1 MKFKYSIIVLS
12 VVSLVGLYGLSL
24 FSQPTRIS
32 LATIPAYDG
41 QTVVVQGV
49 VTEYRTTTYGS
60 QLITI
65 HDTQNDA
72 DPVTLY
78 IEGDVFVE
86 YGDLVEATGTVQQ
99 YKEQWEV
106 VVNNPRFITI
116 LQKWSNMSF
125 PLWQLAQHPERYQ
138 DTNLNVTGIASEP
151 HGSSLF
157 LSDQDGT
164 YSVTVLYDSS
174 CPHQF
179 SKGDTVMVK
188 ARFLYDEKKLQFI
201 LKATEES
208 HGIWI
213 VER

>member
-12 VVSLVGLYGLSL
+12 VVSLVGLYGISL
-24 FSQPTRIS
+24 LSQPSRIS
-32 LATIPAYDG
+32 LSAVPVYDG
-41 QTVVVQGV
+41 QTVIVHGV

-65 HDTQNDA
+65 RDTQNNTE
-72 DPVTLY
+72 PVTLY
-78 IEGDVFVE
+78 VEGALFVE
-86 YGDLVEATGTVQQ
+86 YGDLVEAIGTVQQ

-106 VVNNPRFITI
+106 VVNNPRFITV

-151 HGSSLF
+151 HDSSMF
-157 LSDQDGT
+157 LSDLDGT

-208 HGIWI
+208 HGIWK